1 MMFPIRCFSCGNVI
15 AEVFEEYKERIL
27 KGENPKDVLDD
38 LGIKK
43 YCCRRMFIS
52 YRISEDGKE
61 IIDEIIAHDEK
72 FI

>member
-15 AEVFEEYKERIL
+15 AEVFEEYKERVL
-27 KGENPKDVLDD
+27 KGEDPGKVLDD

-52 YRISEDGKE
+52 YRIGKNGEE
-61 IIDEIIAHDEK
+61 IIDEMIKHDETYL
-72 FI
+72 